1 MEKMASTNI
10 FSTFCH
16 RMAYNFAKDPSFD
29 KCQREKCAWQ
39 GVNFMGRRAGKTRK
53 VTAQALL
60 SLVVWS
66 E

>member
-1 MEKMASTNI
+1 MTHSLAQ
-10 FSTFCH
+10 
-16 RMAYNFAKDPSFD
+16 DPFFK
-29 KCQREKCAWQ
+29 KCQREKCVWL
-39 GVNFMGRRAGKTRK
+39 GVTLMGRNAGKMRK